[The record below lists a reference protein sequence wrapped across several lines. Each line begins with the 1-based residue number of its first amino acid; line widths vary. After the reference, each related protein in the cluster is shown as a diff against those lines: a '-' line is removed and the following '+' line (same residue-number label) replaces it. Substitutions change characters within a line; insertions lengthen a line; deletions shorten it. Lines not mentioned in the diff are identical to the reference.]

1 VMMMM
6 TLQEE
11 RRRQHKGVIS
21 PIPIEVVGS
30 FLCHMLQL
38 FPVTE
43 VAKVVNLGRC
53 FGRVYD
59 VDSAY
64 EVSRIRGH

>member
-1 VMMMM
+1 MTMVMM
-6 TLQEE
+6 LQEE
-11 RRRQHKGVIS
+11 QRRQHKRVIS

-30 FLCHMLQL
+30 FLCRILQL

-43 VAKVVNLGRC
+43 VARVVNLGRC

-59 VDSAY
+59 VDLAY